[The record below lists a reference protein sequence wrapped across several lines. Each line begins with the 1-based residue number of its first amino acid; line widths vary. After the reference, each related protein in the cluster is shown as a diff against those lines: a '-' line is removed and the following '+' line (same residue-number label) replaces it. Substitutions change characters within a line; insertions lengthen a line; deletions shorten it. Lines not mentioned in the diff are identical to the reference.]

1 MKNPAILIVEGNKI
15 LCQDLKGHLSRHGFE
30 VIEALDKTTSALQFF
45 KARKP
50 DLVIISSCGDNSRDG
65 LKTVAQIRRQ
75 DREVPLFLIT
85 RKSSEARVIAA
96 LRAGIT
102 EYFKWPVS
110 YEDLIASINRNIS
123 YHKRSLQET
132 VIDEPMI
139 GDCAAM

>member
-1 MKNPAILIVEGNKI
+1 M
-15 LCQDLKGHLSRHGFE
+15 
-30 VIEALDKTTSALQFF
+30 
-45 KARKP
+45 
-50 DLVIISSCGDNSRDG
+50 IISSSEDNNRDG